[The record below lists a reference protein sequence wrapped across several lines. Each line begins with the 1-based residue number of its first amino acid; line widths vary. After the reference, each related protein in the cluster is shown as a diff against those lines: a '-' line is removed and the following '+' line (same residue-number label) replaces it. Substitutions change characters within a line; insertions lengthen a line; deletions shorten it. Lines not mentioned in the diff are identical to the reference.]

1 MNLSPGSWTHHLATS
16 WRSPSYA
23 RTTWTTVITVLA
35 VCVAAALIM
44 PIVGKGGM
52 RLATEFGLYLS
63 LAVMWNLLAGYGGLL
78 SVGQQAYVGIGAYS
92 FYAALV
98 FGSWPLSLSFL
109 AAAMIGGTAAVL
121 FSPFLFRL
129 RGPYFAVGTW
139 VVAEVALLTIAAW
152 DLFGG
157 GAGVSVP
164 VKIARE
170 IGRTPA
176 ARDLTLFLAM
186 LSILALV
193 LGGSYFLLRSKT
205 GLAMTAIRDSQR
217 AAESLG
223 INTLKIKLGLFVSVA
238 AVTALL
244 GGIVVLTKLRMTPD
258 SAFSLIDW
266 TAYVL
271 FIVVIGG
278 IGRFEGPIIGTIV
291 FFVLR
296 TLFADFGVFYLI
308 LLGVVAIAVM
318 LREPEGLW
326 GLISRRIHRDLFP
339 MNRPYKPNS
348 TRENK
353 MGKYEMISDG
363 DILSPEMAGS
373 FFDGTFRPASGTPVP
388 VTDKATGEELFQGGS
403 ATNDDVNE
411 ACQAAARAQVEWAAM
426 SPIARGDVLRK
437 FAQLCEEHAEEVGK
451 WIIRETGSIPPKAP
465 FEVMTS
471 AREAIETA
479 SLTGQ
484 PLGYILSSEQA
495 RASYARR
502 VPLGVVAVITPW
514 NSPFILAA
522 RIILP
527 ALAMGNAC
535 VLKPDEQ
542 TPVCGGYL
550 IAKLFEMAGVPKG
563 VISVLPGG
571 GDVGAALVENPHVNM
586 VAFTGSTATGRK
598 VGETAGRHLKKAALE
613 LGGNNATIV
622 LEDADIDGAVNA
634 AAFGSF
640 FHQGQICFTIGRHLV
655 HENIAEEYSQKLAD
669 KARSLHIGNPAID
682 QCHLGPIIN
691 EKQAAR
697 AEGLMK
703 ASIDMGARV
712 LAGGKREELNF
723 SPTVLTGVT
732 PDMPIYTQETF
743 GPVAPIVT
751 FKTEEEALELANG
764 VAYGLVASIF
774 TTNQAKAMELSK
786 KLRTGIVHINDQT
799 VLHEVFGPIGGMG
812 ASGNGARSGGPST
825 MDEYSQWQWV
835 TVNDTIPEYPF

>member
-1 MNLSPGSWTHHLATS
+1 MTAFPFGRALLHAAK

-23 RTTWTTVITVLA
+23 RTTWSTVMVILIISSVT
-35 VCVAAALIM
+35 ALSV
-44 PIVGKGGM
+44 PFLGKGSM
-52 RLATEFGLYLS
+52 RLVTEFGFYLS
-63 LAVMWNLLAGYGGLL
+63 LAILWNLLAGYGGLL

-98 FGSWPLSLSFL
+98 FGHWPLTVAFL
-109 AAAMIGGTAAVL
+109 TAAVAGGIAAGF
-121 FSPFLFRL
+121 FSLFLFRL

-139 VVAEVALLTIAAW
+139 VVAEVALLTFAAW
-152 DLFGG
+152 ELFGG
-157 GAGVSVP
+157 GAGISVP

-170 IGRTPA
+170 IGRTPV
-176 ARDLTLFLAM
+176 ARELTLFWAM
-186 LSILALV
+186 LFTLFFV
-193 LGGSYFLLRSKT
+193 LTGSYLLLRSRF
-205 GLAMTAIRDSQR
+205 GLAMTAIRDSQK

-223 INTLKIKLGLFVSVA
+223 INTLRIKLGLFVSVA

-244 GGIVVLTKLRMTPD
+244 GGIIVLSKLRITPD

-296 TLFADFGVFYLI
+296 ILFADFGVFYLM
-308 LLGVVAIAVM
+308 LLGAIAIAVM
-318 LREPEGLW
+318 LREPDGLW
-326 GLISRRIHRDLFP
+326 GLISRRFKRDLFP
-339 MNRPYKPNS
+339 LNRPFKPDT
-348 TRENK
+348 TRESQ

-363 DILSPEMAGS
+363 DILSPEMAGAL
-373 FFDGTFRPASGTPVP
+373 FDGTIRPASGKPVP
-388 VTDKATGEELFQGGS
+388 VTDKATGEELFLGGS
-403 ATNDDVNE
+403 ATSDDVAE
-411 ACQAAARAQVEWAAM
+411 VCRTAASAQVEWAAM

-484 PLGYILSSEQA
+484 PVGYILASEQV

-514 NSPFILAA
+514 NSPFILAT
-522 RIILP
+522 RILLP

-535 VLKPDEQ
+535 VLKPDQQ

-550 IAKLFEMAGVPKG
+550 VAKLFELAGVPRG

-571 GDVGAALVENPHVNM
+571 GDVGAALVENPDINM
-586 VAFTGSTATGRK
+586 IAFTGSTATGRK
-598 VGETAGRHLKKAALE
+598 VGEAAGRHLKKTALE

-622 LEDADIDGAVNA
+622 LADADIDGAVNA

-655 HENIAEEYSQKLAD
+655 HESVAEEYSRKLAE
-669 KARSLHIGNPAID
+669 KAKSLHIGNPAVD

-697 AEGLMK
+697 AEGLMQ
-703 ASIDMGARV
+703 ASIDMGAKV
-712 LAGGKREELNF
+712 LAGGNRDKLNF
-723 SPTVLTGVT
+723 APTVLSGVT
-732 PDMPIYTQETF
+732 PQMPVYAQETF

-751 FKTEEEALELANG
+751 FKSEAEALELANG
-764 VAYGLVASIF
+764 VDYGLATSLF
-774 TTNQAKAMELSK
+774 TSNQAKAMELSK
-786 KLRTGIVHINDQT
+786 KLKTGIVHINDQT

-812 ASGNGARSGGPST
+812 ASGNGARSGGPSV
-825 MDEYSQWQWV
+825 MDEYSQWQWI
-835 TVNDTIPEYPF
+835 TVNDAIPEYPF